1 MIQLAFFFLV
11 CYAFS
16 RFSTLKITYY
26 FYILEKKNTS
36 GKKKVQVE
44 KIAER

>member
-26 FYILEKKNTS
+26 FYILEKKH
-36 GKKKVQVE
+36 KWEKKYKWKKV
-44 KIAER
+44 AER